1 MREKFFSERVVR
13 YWYRLIRE
21 VVDAPSMEVF
31 KAGLDGILGSLSW
44 WVTAL
49 SMAGGCLA
57 STASH

>member
-31 KAGLDGILGSLSW
+31 KARLDVTFGSLICSP
-44 WVTAL
+44 AYGRSL
-49 SMAGGCLA
+49 ELYDL
-57 STASH
+57 

>member
-1 MREKFFSERVVR
+1 MRNFFFSSECGEGLEQIAQRSCG
-13 YWYRLIRE
+13 
-21 VVDAPSMEVF
+21 APSLEVF